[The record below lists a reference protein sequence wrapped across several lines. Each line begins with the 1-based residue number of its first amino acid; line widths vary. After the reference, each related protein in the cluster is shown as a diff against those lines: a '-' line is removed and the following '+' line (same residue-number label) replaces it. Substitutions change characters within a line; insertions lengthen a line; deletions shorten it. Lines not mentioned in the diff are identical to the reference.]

1 MECFAKRASAF
12 NHRLV
17 DGEQVR
23 LVRDAE
29 ARDRYGRLLAYVYR
43 VRDKRFVNAA
53 LVRRGYAR
61 AADDPAQRRARRAVP
76 EAGLRGPPRRART
89 VVILPGVIRSA
100 GLSMKMR
107 QSLADIEAQFVEE
120 IESDRER
127 RERLQQQ
134 AIRRTRVRHRERAH
148 KRGSL
153 RFWLVLLTLIST
165 AVIVTIAMF
174 ETLYYVMG

>member
-1 MECFAKRASAF
+1 MR
-12 NHRLV
+12 
-17 DGEQVR
+17 
-23 LVRDAE
+23 
-29 ARDRYGRLLAYVYR
+29 
-43 VRDKRFVNAA
+43 
-53 LVRRGYAR
+53 
-61 AADDPAQRRARRAVP
+61 
-76 EAGLRGPPRRART
+76 
-89 VVILPGVIRSA
+89 
-100 GLSMKMR
+100 MR
-107 QSLADIEAQFVEE
+107 QSLADSEAQFVEE

-134 AIRRTRVRHRERAH
+134 AIRRTRVRHREKAH